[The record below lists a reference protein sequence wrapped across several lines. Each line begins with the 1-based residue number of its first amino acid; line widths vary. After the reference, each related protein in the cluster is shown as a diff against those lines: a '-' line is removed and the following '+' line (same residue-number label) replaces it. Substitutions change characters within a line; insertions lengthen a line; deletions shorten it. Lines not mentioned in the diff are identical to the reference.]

1 MFIRGRAA
9 HRALGIQ
16 GPTESPPPSRACVG
30 LPPQNHMLLEHK
42 MERPSLK
49 QMHLATACLA
59 SCKKELAPSAPN
71 NCTGDAN
78 GHLQVEAPLMHT
90 T

>member
-1 MFIRGRAA
+1 M
-9 HRALGIQ
+9 
-16 GPTESPPPSRACVG
+16 G

-42 MERPSLK
+42 IERPSLK
-49 QMHLATACLA
+49 QVRPVATASLV

-71 NCTGDAN
+71 SCTGDAN
-78 GHLQVEAPLMHT
+78 RHSQVEAPLMHT